1 MAWASVL
8 EARIAAV
15 PLPWPPMTIA
25 LLLALAG
32 SLGLMVFIVKRLEN
46 S

>member
-1 MAWASVL
+1 
-8 EARIAAV
+8 
-15 PLPWPPMTIA
+15 MTIA